1 MKYNLNNLVDK
12 EKFKIRCNKL
22 FEDGEYVELR
32 KINQNRSIPQ
42 NSYLHL
48 LLGLFALEYGDTI
61 DYVKEEIFK
70 KQVNKEIFEGEFTNR
85 KTGEIRIGWR
95 STAALDTA
103 EMTLA
108 IDRFRDWSAKEAGI
122 YLPTPNERDFLKEAE
137 IQMERTK
144 QYI

>member
-1 MKYNLNNLVDK
+1 MKFNLNNPVDK

-61 DYVKEEIFK
+61 EYVKEEIFK
-70 KQVNKEIFEGEFTNR
+70 KQVNKEIFRGEFPNR

-95 STAALDTA
+95 STVALDTG

-108 IDRFRDWSAKEAGI
+108 IDRFRDWSVKEAGI
-122 YLPTPNERDFLKEAE
+122 YLPTANERDFLKEAE
-137 IQMERTK
+137 IQMERAK